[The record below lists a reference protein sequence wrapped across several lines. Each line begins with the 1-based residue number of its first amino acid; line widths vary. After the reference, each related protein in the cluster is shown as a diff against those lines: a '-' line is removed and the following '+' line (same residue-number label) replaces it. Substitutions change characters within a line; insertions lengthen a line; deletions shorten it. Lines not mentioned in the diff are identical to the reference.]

1 MKRTILLAIV
11 ILGFCPCAFAQE
23 EPAQEGATFIQ
34 KAGKFFLDLNAKADQ
49 ADCAQNEQGEKRF
62 TAGLGLEWNM
72 NSRHNFGLGFPVSF
86 DYNLPVD
93 AAPFAVGI
101 TFITSNNFSDAT
113 VLEPSAFFRWY
124 FLGSRHTG
132 FFAQADIGAYLIFED
147 GNFYPLFLGGLRGG
161 YRLPFGSMFYVEPY
175 GRIGY
180 PFAFGIGALA
190 GIRF

>member
-1 MKRTILLAIV
+1 MKRKILLAIV
-11 ILGFCPCAFAQE
+11 ILGFSLCAFAQE
-23 EPAQEGATFIQ
+23 GPAQEDATFIQ
-34 KAGKFFLDLNAKADQ
+34 KIGKFFLDLDAKADQ
-49 ADCAQNEQGEKRF
+49 ADRVQNEQGEKQF
-62 TAGLGLEWNM
+62 AAGLGLEWNM

-101 TFITSNNFSDAT
+101 TFITSINFSDAT

-124 FLGSRHTG
+124 FLGGGHTG

-147 GNFYPLFLGGLRGG
+147 GDFYPLFLGGLRGG
-161 YRLPFGSMFYVEPY
+161 YRLPLGSMFYVEPY

-180 PFAFGIGALA
+180 PFAFGIGATA